1 MPAGTAAVLAA
12 GRGLDGRLA
21 PGAPAGPAG
30 PEGWVWAWSWPVR
43 GMCGME
49 LFGMGSGSSDPALV
63 VAFGGQ
69 DETGRDGSGDA
80 GACACGCCGACH
92 RVPADGGAGG
102 SAGSRA
108 GGLVGRPAFVIG
120 PVASGRGPA
129 PKPGP
134 GGGSGRI
141 AGSAR
146 NAWVGPQRRAG
157 PDREL
162 LGELAA
168 QGGDLHL
175 AVGDGPGDL
184 AERRVGGL
192 PVVAEQRGRRPH
204 QRHVGRGDLVQIDR
218 PVIGLSWV
226 KLAAAAH
233 RYGNDADQ
241 DDGSDSEQDHGHRRN
256 RAMLQP

>member
-1 MPAGTAAVLAA
+1 
-12 GRGLDGRLA
+12 
-21 PGAPAGPAG
+21 
-30 PEGWVWAWSWPVR
+30 
-43 GMCGME
+43 ME

-108 GGLVGRPAFVIG
+108 GGRAGRPAFVIG
-120 PVASGRGPA
+120 PVALGPW
-129 PKPGP
+129 PGP
-134 GGGSGRI
+134 EAGPRRRLWPHVPQP
-141 AGSAR
+141 GSACS
-146 NAWVGPQRRAG
+146 AGVGPQRWAG

-241 DDGSDSEQDHGHRRN
+241 DDGSDSEQYHGHRRN